1 MIVWLVPNVV
11 VTGVSVSII
20 GMLLGPMY
28 PTVINHTAR
37 VIPSHLVNGAI
48 GWMSACGT
56 AGTSV
61 LPFVTGTLAAQ
72 YGIQA
77 LQPL

>member
-1 MIVWLVPNVV
+1 MIVWLVPNVIA
-11 VTGVSVSII
+11 TGVSVSII

-37 VIPSHLVNGAI
+37 VIPSYLVNGAI
-48 GWMSACGT
+48 RCMSACGT

-61 LPFVTGTLAAQ
+61 LPFVTGTLTAQ